1 MFHRKGKLGVLA
13 VIFATLALAGIG
25 ARAAARNHAPQEPT
39 MTPAE
44 LVKAKIARALSAAPP
59 DVAKDATVAEMNFL
73 GKMTVLRP
81 GTCLLYTSSALK
93 RRE

>member
-1 MFHRKGKLGVLA
+1 
-13 VIFATLALAGIG
+13 
-25 ARAAARNHAPQEPT
+25 

-59 DVAKDATVAEMNFL
+59 DIAKDATVAEMNFL

-81 GTCLLYTSSALK
+81 GTNEMCIRDRPSAMPVIAAETASAETASVIPITAIDVYK
-93 RRE
+93 RQI